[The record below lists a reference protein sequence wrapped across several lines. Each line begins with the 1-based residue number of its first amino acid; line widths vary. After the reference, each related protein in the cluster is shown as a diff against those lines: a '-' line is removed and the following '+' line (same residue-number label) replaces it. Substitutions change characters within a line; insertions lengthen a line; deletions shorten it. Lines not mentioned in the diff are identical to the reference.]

1 MLNLDTGGN
10 RMRIMTILSGLILLA
25 AIESCSSVVLKPA
38 DFYWPIESVLK
49 VDNKGFVEDQRYSII
64 VKVKTLFFEEFAD
77 SNNFTGKEI
86 RMIRDK
92 NGYCYMTG
100 KDFKNV
106 YVFFPVEA
114 GFKLYEKILISEDK
128 AMSNPA
134 FNQKSPYIE
143 LIDGKNKYLLQH
155 KGIVR

>member
-1 MLNLDTGGN
+1 MQ
-10 RMRIMTILSGLILLA
+10 IMKILSGMILLA

-49 VDNKGFVEDQRYSII
+49 VDNKGYVEDQRYSII
-64 VKVKTLFFEEFAD
+64 LKVKTLFFEEFAD
-77 SNNFTGKEI
+77 SNNFSGKEI
-86 RMIRDK
+86 RIIRDK

-106 YVFFPVEA
+106 YVFFPIEG

-128 AMSNPA
+128 GLINPA
-134 FNQKSPYIE
+134 FNQKLPNIE
-143 LIDGKNKYLLQH
+143 LIDGKNKYLLQQ

>member
-1 MLNLDTGGN
+1 
-10 RMRIMTILSGLILLA
+10 MRIMKILSGLILLA
-25 AIESCSSVVLKPA
+25 AFESCSSVVLKPA
-38 DFYWPIESVLK
+38 DFLWPIESVLK
-49 VDNKGFVEDQRYSII
+49 VDNKGYIEEPRYSII

-106 YVFFPVEA
+106 YVFFPVEG

-128 AMSNPA
+128 GLSNPA

>member
-1 MLNLDTGGN
+1 MK
-10 RMRIMTILSGLILLA
+10 ILSGLIFLV
-25 AIESCSSVVLKPA
+25 AIESCSSVILKPA

-49 VDNKGFVEDQRYSII
+49 VDNKGYIEDQRYSII
-64 VKVKTLFFEEFAD
+64 FKVKTLFFIEFAD
-77 SNNFTGKEI
+77 SNNFAGKEM
-86 RMIRDK
+86 RFIRDK

-106 YVFFPVEA
+106 YVLFPVEG
-114 GFKLYEKILISEDK
+114 GFKLCEKILISEEK
-128 AMSNPA
+128 GLLNPA

-143 LIDGKNKYLLQH
+143 LIDGKTKYLLQN